1 MSRLRLD
8 PERIESAARR
18 VMARCDELARI
29 SARPEALERV
39 YLSAEHARANDL
51 VAGWMREAGMIT
63 RQDAA
68 GNQIGRIGIGDPPE
82 AFTDAAAL
90 LLGSHLDT
98 VSDAGRYDGMLGVL
112 TAIEVVRLLAEPLR
126 GGSRSRSR

>member
-1 MSRLRLD
+1 MTAFRFADTMLARLD
-8 PERIESAARR
+8 
-18 VMARCDELARI
+18 ELGRI
-29 SARPEALERV
+29 SESPDFLLRTFLTPEQKQAHEK
-39 YLSAEHARANDL
+39 